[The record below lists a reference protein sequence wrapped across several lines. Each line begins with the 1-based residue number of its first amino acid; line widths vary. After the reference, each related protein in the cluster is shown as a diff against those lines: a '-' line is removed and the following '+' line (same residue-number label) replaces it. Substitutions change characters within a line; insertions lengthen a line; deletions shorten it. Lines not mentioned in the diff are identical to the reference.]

1 MNRSGPLVPEFRD
14 LVSGLIRIL
23 VLPHVDRSPS
33 ELGELTITCDRVLA
47 LYEGHVVGELSGAEI
62 TDTTLGA
69 LVVGAH
75 LK

>member
-1 MNRSGPLVPEFRD
+1 VDVGAKDDIYRLVGQLAED
-14 LVSGLIRIL
+14 GLACVFI
-23 VLPHVDRSPS
+23 SS